1 MTSVLSWLIG
11 ILLALVSFLL
21 AGVIILAL
29 VLVAKTLI
37 ELIRGEE

>member
-1 MTSVLSWLIG
+1 MTSIASWLIG
-11 ILLALVSFLL
+11 IFLALVFFLF

-29 VLVAKTLI
+29 ILSIKELI